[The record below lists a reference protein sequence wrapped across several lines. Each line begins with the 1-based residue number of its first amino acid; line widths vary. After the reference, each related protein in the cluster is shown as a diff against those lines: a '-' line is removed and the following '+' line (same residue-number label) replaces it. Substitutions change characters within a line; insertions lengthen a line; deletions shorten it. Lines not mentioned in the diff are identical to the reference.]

1 MHAITVESLEVVFP
15 KSAPRQST
23 LSAPVKVDFDRN
35 HAGVE
40 ACLWKSGVSSE
51 LNAKFETILLAVL
64 GALAL
69 GATAYGIEAAVGFAN
84 NNAIIHAVTA
94 LLQ

>member
-15 KSAPRQST
+15 KSAPRQSA
-23 LSAPVKVDFDRN
+23 LSAPVKADFDQN
-35 HAGVE
+35 HARVE

-51 LNAKFETILLAVL
+51 LSAKFETTLLAVL

-69 GATAYGIEAAVGFAN
+69 GATGYGIEAVVGFAN
-84 NNAIIHAVTA
+84 NNAMVHAVTA

>member
-1 MHAITVESLEVVFP
+1 MHAITVGPLEVVFP
-15 KSAPRQST
+15 KSAPCQSAP
-23 LSAPVKVDFDRN
+23 SAPVKADFDQN
-35 HAGVE
+35 HARVE
-40 ACLWKSGVSSE
+40 ACLWKSGVSSG
-51 LNAKFETILLAVL
+51 LSAKFETILLAVL

-84 NNAIIHAVTA
+84 HNAIVHAVTA

>member
-15 KSAPRQST
+15 KSAPCQSA
-23 LSAPVKVDFDRN
+23 LSVPVKADFEQAR
-35 HAGVE
+35 VE

>member
-15 KSAPRQST
+15 KSAPR
-23 LSAPVKVDFDRN
+23 KVDLAQS
-35 HAGVE
+35 HAHVE
-40 ACLWKSGVSSE
+40 TRLWKSGVSSG
-51 LNAKFETILLAVL
+51 LNAKFETTLLAVL

-69 GATAYGIEAAVGFAN
+69 GATGYGIDAIIGFAN
-84 NNAIIHAVTA
+84 NNAIAHTVTA

>member
-15 KSAPRQST
+15 KSAPRQSA
-23 LSAPVKVDFDRN
+23 LSAPVKVDFDQS
-35 HAGVE
+35 HARVE
-40 ACLWKSGVSSE
+40 THLWKSGVSSG
-51 LNAKFETILLAVL
+51 LSAKFETTLLAVL

-69 GATAYGIEAAVGFAN
+69 GATGYGIDAIIGFAN
-84 NNAIIHAVTA
+84 NDAMVHAVTA